1 VKGQRLRH
9 RVLTVQTVAARLV
22 GKATPNTGNPAQRD
36 FRKLRQPR
44 LSRRTFLG
52 AAACLVLGLF
62 GLVAPAEAQIVA
74 LGASNTRGMGVAF
87 EAAYPAQLEAMLRTK
102 GYRGRVLNAG
112 ISGDTTAGMLS
123 RLDSAVPPDT
133 RVVVLQPGANDLRR
147 RGGGSAAR
155 EANIEQ
161 IVSRLSARGIQ
172 VVMLDNDML
181 RAVPDQYRQADG
193 EHLTPEGYR
202 LLASWLVPKV
212 APLIGLPPG

>member
-1 VKGQRLRH
+1 M
-9 RVLTVQTVAARLV
+9 
-22 GKATPNTGNPAQRD
+22 PNTGGPAQHGV
-36 FRKLRQPR
+36 RKLSQPR

-52 AAACLVLGLF
+52 AAASLVLGLF

-87 EAAYPAQLEAMLRTK
+87 EAAYPAQLEAMLRAK

-112 ISGDTTAGMLS
+112 ISGDTTAGMLA

-155 EANIEQ
+155 DANIEQ

-193 EHLTPEGYR
+193 QHLTPEGYH
-202 LLASWLVPKV
+202 LLASWLIPKV